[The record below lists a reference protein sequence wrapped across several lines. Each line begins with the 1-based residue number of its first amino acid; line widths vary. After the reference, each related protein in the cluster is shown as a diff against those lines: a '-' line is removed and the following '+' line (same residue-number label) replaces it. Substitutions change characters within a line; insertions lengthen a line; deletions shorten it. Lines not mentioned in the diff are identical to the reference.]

1 MESGVAYDL
10 VVVMVVSKEP
20 PQAVKVLSRRDRS
33 RSQHQDLW
41 RALLCWYTMVHGR
54 HVQQ

>member
-10 VVVMVVSKEP
+10 VVVMAVSKEP
-20 PQAVKVLSRRDRS
+20 PEAVKVLSRRDRS

-41 RALLCWYTMVHGR
+41 RALLCRYTMVRGR